1 MRRRSDLLLLWAAL
15 GFSFATGV
23 LALWVGTG
31 KAWFIV
37 WAHGAG
43 GMAVILLVWSK
54 AGVIRR
60 GLSRRWPNVGLS
72 VIAAVAAVVMIGAGI
87 AHSMGLGNAGPFT
100 ALGWHIAFA
109 LALFPLLSVHLLT
122 RPVRVRRGDMNRAAF
137 LRAGLLVVGAVAAKA
152 AFEATLG
159 AQRAA
164 TGSLPVSSPRPTV
177 WLNDSTPQIEPA
189 AYRLTAAGQTHS
201 LASLATLPQH
211 ELTCTLDC
219 TSGWYATATWRG
231 VRVSDLIRSLPP
243 GTRSLQVRSQ
253 TGYARRFDPSVAGAM
268 LLATHVNGEPLPASL
283 GAPARLVVPG
293 RRGFWWV
300 KWVTAIEP
308 SSESPWWQVPF
319 PV

>member
-1 MRRRSDLLLLWAAL
+1 MLLWAAL

-23 LALWVGTG
+23 LALWVGTD
-31 KAWFIV
+31 KAWFVV

-54 AGVIRR
+54 LGVIRR

-72 VIAAVAAVVMIGAGI
+72 LIAAAAAVAMIGAGL
-87 AHSMGLGNAGPFT
+87 AHSIGLGNLGPFT

-109 LALFPLLSVHLLT
+109 LALLPLVLVHLVT
-122 RPVRVRRGDMNRAAF
+122 RPVRPRRGDLTRAAF
-137 LRAGLLVVGAVAAKA
+137 LRAGALVVGAVAVKVV
-152 AFEATLG
+152 FEATLG
-159 AQRAA
+159 APRAA
-164 TGSLPVSSPRPTV
+164 TGSLRVSSPRPTV
-177 WLNDSTPQIEPA
+177 WLNDPTPQIDPA
-189 AYRLTAAGQTHS
+189 SYTLRAGGTVHT
-201 LASLATLPQH
+201 LASLGSLPQH
-211 ELTCTLDC
+211 ELTCALDC
-219 TSGWYATATWRG
+219 TSGWYATGTWRG
-231 VRVSDLIRSLPP
+231 VAVSDLLGPLPP

-253 TGYARRFDPSVAGAM
+253 TGYARRFDPAVAGAM
-268 LLATHVNGEPLPASL
+268 LLATQLDGRPLPAGL

-308 SSESPWWQVPF
+308 STEPAWWQVPF